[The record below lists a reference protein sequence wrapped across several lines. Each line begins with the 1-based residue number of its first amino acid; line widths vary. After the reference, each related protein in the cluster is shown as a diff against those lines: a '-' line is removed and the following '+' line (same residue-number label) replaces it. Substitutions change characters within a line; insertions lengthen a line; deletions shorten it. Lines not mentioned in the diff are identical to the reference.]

1 MHLKLNISNVQSNL
15 TYNDIETE
23 YQPIDN
29 GSIVTCG
36 KDSTIIKD
44 KSHAEL
50 SINEFAEKIQDS
62 TVKLESVEINI
73 CNNVKK
79 QNRRDIFNS
88 LLKVFQA
95 KSSKLHVSKC
105 ILGDLF
111 AQEILLLLPFFQ
123 AGEFETI
130 ELSNNESMVGQLNE
144 ISKLEQWKKAKIL
157 NAANGKFEI
166 PIENLFHFEKFTISL
181 TSFSKEDSKKIKD
194 VSCLVK
200 FQWLKVDPELPN
212 FDFQRLYEM
221 EHFGDGCFIFPKTNI
236 IEIARVFDSNF
247 YLGESALFD
256 CEVNYKCFI
265 VEITERF
272 FKIRK
277 G

>member
-194 VSCLVK
+194 
-200 FQWLKVDPELPN
+200 
-212 FDFQRLYEM
+212 RLYEM